1 MANHNNYM
9 RSGGGGRYDEE
20 EIPKHCTTAADRAA
34 EMAVEKTFAILGVD
48 VNRPESV
55 EEFRKDL
62 RFGGR
67 MRKYAD
73 HGTLVFIGVVAVA
86 IAYAMYEG
94 IISKFRDIGH

>member
-1 MANHNNYM
+1 MANNNA
-9 RSGGGGRYDEE
+9 RGGGYDED
-20 EIPKHCTTAADRAA
+20 IPKHCTTAADRAA